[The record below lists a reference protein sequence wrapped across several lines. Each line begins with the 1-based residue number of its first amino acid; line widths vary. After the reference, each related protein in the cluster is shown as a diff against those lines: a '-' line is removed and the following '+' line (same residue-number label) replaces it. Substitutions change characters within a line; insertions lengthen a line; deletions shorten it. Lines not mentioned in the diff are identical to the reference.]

1 MTGKVTPYGFEQ
13 ALNEIFK
20 RRSEGYNTFVEEAIK
35 DCREREKQVEKEK
48 IIMESEEIKTQGLQA
63 EVDKV

>member
-1 MTGKVTPYGFEQ
+1 M
-13 ALNEIFK
+13 NEIFK

-48 IIMESEEIKTQGLQA
+48 IIMESEEIKTQGLQT